1 MEKKKLV
8 INAAICDAR
17 SVSETT
23 LESYEDINI
32 NAATVLVSNET
43 KELMARYNV
52 AMNTAEVT
60 EVSKEAEIMVQNG
73 SYEISDSTILSKPVV
88 LIVNG
93 SLNIETRSQ
102 EVLDKFTLIQVNGS
116 VSYPSDIK
124 GENFGFSSSS
134 AVPI

>member
-1 MEKKKLV
+1 MEKKKLI

-52 AMNTAEVT
+52 TMNTAEVT
-60 EVSKEAEIMVQNG
+60 EVSKDRK
-73 SYEISDSTILSKPVV
+73 SVV
-88 LIVNG
+88 
-93 SLNIETRSQ
+93 
-102 EVLDKFTLIQVNGS
+102 
-116 VSYPSDIK
+116 
-124 GENFGFSSSS
+124 
-134 AVPI
+134 